1 MAKAAEMAKVSA
13 KGGFHL
19 LWGLVLSTVI
29 QSLGTIAIAF
39 FLGED
44 NMGIYY
50 VAVAAPNLLA
60 NFRDWGVTT
69 AIVRY
74 SAQYNQ
80 QNDPDKIRAIFVS
93 GLAFQLIVG
102 LLLSVL
108 SISISGFLAEVY
120 NRPAIT
126 QLIQVTSLFI
136 LTGGLV
142 NTATAAF
149 TGLERMHLNSVML
162 IIQSIVKTA
171 VIIGLVLLGLGT
183 MGAVI
188 GFSVAVLVAG
198 ITGILLMYTMYRSL
212 PKPTDGKLE
221 IISTIKTM
229 LKYGLPLSIGTIL
242 TGFLT
247 TFYSNILAVFV
258 TDNSLIGNYSV
269 AVNFVVLISFVATPV
284 TTMLLPAFS
293 KLDYKKDKEVLKN
306 VFQYSVKYASLLVI
320 PVTFIVMS
328 LAQPAIA
335 TIFQNRYT
343 EAPLYLALSGI
354 VYLLS
359 IFGSLS
365 YGNLINS
372 QGDTKFT
379 LKLSLLHAAIGFPLS
394 FVLISKF
401 GVIGLIATTTIVAV
415 PALVCS
421 LYFIRKRYGVF
432 VDWMSSAKILAS
444 SSIAAV
450 ATYLFVSWVSLSA
463 PVELILG
470 LILFVFVFLT
480 VALGT
485 RTIGR
490 GDVENVRQI
499 VSGLGPLRKPLGWL
513 LVLLEKFMPKPK
525 KENVPES

>member
-29 QSLGTIAIAF
+29 QSVGTIAIAF

-44 NMGIYY
+44 NMGLYY
-50 VAVAAPNLLA
+50 VAVAAPNLIA
-60 NFRDWGVTT
+60 NFRDWGVNT
-69 AIVRY
+69 AMVRY
-74 SAQYNQ
+74 TAQYNQ
-80 QNDPDKIRAIFVS
+80 QNEPDKIRAIFVS
-93 GLAFQLIVG
+93 GLAFE
-102 LLLSVL
+102 LLLGLGLAVF
-108 SISISGFLAEVY
+108 SIAISGVLANLY
-120 NRPAIT
+120 QRPEIT

-149 TGLERMHLNSVML
+149 TGMERMHLNSVML

-171 VIIGLVLLGLGT
+171 LIIGLVLLGLGT

-198 ITGILLMYTMYRSL
+198 ITGILLMYTLYRSL
-212 PKPTDGKLE
+212 PKSTDGQLK
-221 IISTIKTM
+221 IVSTIKTM
-229 LKYGLPLSIGTIL
+229 LKYGLPISIGAIL

-293 KLDYKKDKEVLKN
+293 KLDYKKEKELLKN
-306 VFQYSVKYASLLVI
+306 VFQYSVKYAALLVV

-335 TIFQNRYT
+335 TIFRNQYT

-354 VYLLS
+354 IYLYS

-379 LKLSLLHAAIGFPLS
+379 LKLSILQAAIGFPLS
-394 FVLISKF
+394 FVLISQF
-401 GVIGLIATTTIVAV
+401 GIIGLIITSTIVGV
-415 PALVCS
+415 PGLVWALI
-421 LYFIRKRYGVF
+421 FIKKRYDVS
-432 VDWMSSAKILAS
+432 VDWVSSAKILAS

-450 ATYLFVSWVSLSA
+450 ITYVFVNWIPFSA
-463 PVELILG
+463 PIRLILG
-470 LILFVFVFLT
+470 VVLFVLVFLA
-480 VALGT
+480 VALPTGT
-485 RTIGR
+485 INHN
-490 GDVENVRQI
+490 DIANIRQI
-499 VSGLGPLRKPLGWL
+499 VGGLGPLRKPLEVVL
-513 LVLLEKFMPKPK
+513 SLLEKFMPKPK
-525 KENVPES
+525 KQEAEQS